1 MIWNLPFLLSHHQNI
16 GCSTARYDLD
26 QLVQW
31 EGVEW
36 LELINFVRATSLNA
50 QNTHTSVLTSQESP
64 DRVNQPCTPV
74 SDRMGWKPATP
85 ISFARFTFA
94 IWKLFF
100 LHTFLR
106 AQTIFLISGKKFDKI
121 HIIFNG
127 NKNIIFQNR
136 VLGNLLFKTDTLF
149 LKMLEFGQTRAQ
161 ILHK

>member
-1 MIWNLPFLLSHHQNI
+1 MRKFHPKPLKPQWHICLKTPNPKGFLLKPPKKELGQFELGTYI
-16 GCSTARYDLD
+16 RQRVGCSTARYDLD

-74 SDRMGWKPATP
+74 SDRMGWKPATH

-94 IWKLFF
+94 IWELFF

-106 AQTIFLISGKKFDKI
+106 AQTIFLISGKKFVKI
-121 HIIFNG
+121 HIIFTG
-127 NKNIIFQNR
+127 NKNA
-136 VLGNLLFKTDTLF
+136 D
-149 LKMLEFGQTRAQ
+149 
-161 ILHK
+161 